1 LTLYSP
7 ELFIPAFERKGAMKK
22 LMLEA
27 LVVWLALAAVSGQAR
42 AAMQTGAKNDL
53 LSMVVSRGN
62 GVSNTGD
69 SGMTT
74 PPLVSDSAGLSPDPS
89 TEVTWP
95 NSYFTAAD
103 ALRMSVAPGVSLSG
117 ADGFM
122 LGGENGQGTDLKRRA
137 IFNQHDAL
145 VGALH
150 VLAPTNSGNG
160 PIKAVQAVRNEG
172 AAAAKFNLT
181 ADAKRPL
188 GPVVPVP
195 EPGSWATVLAGL
207 LGVIAIAR
215 RRMSS

>member
-1 LTLYSP
+1 
-7 ELFIPAFERKGAMKK
+7 MKK

-27 LVVWLALAAVSGQAR
+27 LAVWLALAAVSGQAR

-62 GVSNTGD
+62 GVSNSGD
-69 SGMTT
+69 GGMT
-74 PPLVSDSAGLSPDPS
+74 SDPS

-103 ALRMSVAPGVSLSG
+103 AMRLSVAPGVSLSG
-117 ADGFM
+117 EDGFT
-122 LGGENGQGTDLKRRA
+122 LGGKNAQGTDLKRRA
-137 IFNQHDAL
+137 IFNRHDA
-145 VGALH
+145 VAGALH

-160 PIKAVQAVRNEG
+160 PIKAVQTVRNEG
-172 AAAAKFNLT
+172 SGAAKFNI
-181 ADAKRPL
+181 AAEAKRPT
-188 GPVVPVP
+188 GTAVPVP

>member
-1 LTLYSP
+1 M
-7 ELFIPAFERKGAMKK
+7 RK
-22 LMLEA
+22 LMFEA

-42 AAMQTGAKNDL
+42 AAIQPGAKNEL
-53 LSMVVSRGN
+53 FSMVVSRGN

-69 SGMTT
+69 SGITA
-74 PPLVSDSAGLSPDPS
+74 PPLVSDGAGLSSDPS
-89 TEVTWP
+89 TEVTQP

-103 ALRMSVAPGVSLSG
+103 ALRVSVAPGVSLSG
-117 ADGFM
+117 VDDFT
-122 LGGENGQGTDLKRRA
+122 LGGKNGQGTDLKRRA
-137 IFNQHDAL
+137 IFNRHDAA

-160 PIKAVQAVRNEG
+160 LIKAVQTVRNEG
-172 AAAAKFNLT
+172 SEAAKFNL
-181 ADAKRPL
+181 AAGAKRPSGTAL
-188 GPVVPVP
+188 PVP

>member
-1 LTLYSP
+1 
-7 ELFIPAFERKGAMKK
+7 MKK

-27 LVVWLALAAVSGQAR
+27 LAVWLALAAVSGQAR

-62 GVSNTGD
+62 GVSNSGD
-69 SGMTT
+69 GGMIA
-74 PPLVSDSAGLSPDPS
+74 PPLVSEGAGLTSDPS

-103 ALRMSVAPGVSLSG
+103 AMRLSVAPGVSLSG
-117 ADGFM
+117 EDGFT
-122 LGGENGQGTDLKRRA
+122 LGGKNAQGTDLKRRA
-137 IFNQHDAL
+137 IFNRHDA
-145 VGALH
+145 VAGALH

-160 PIKAVQAVRNEG
+160 PIKAVQTVRNEG
-172 AAAAKFNLT
+172 SGAAKFNI
-181 ADAKRPL
+181 ASEAKRPT
-188 GPVVPVP
+188 GTAVPVP

>member
-1 LTLYSP
+1 M
-7 ELFIPAFERKGAMKK
+7 RK

-53 LSMVVSRGN
+53 SSMMVSRGN
-62 GVSNTGD
+62 GVSNIGD
-69 SGMTT
+69 GGMTA
-74 PPLVSDSAGLSPDPS
+74 PPLLSDGAGLSSDPS

-103 ALRMSVAPGVSLSG
+103 ASRLSVAPGVSLSG
-117 ADGFM
+117 EDSFT
-122 LGGENGQGTDLKRRA
+122 LGGKNGQGTDLKRRA
-137 IFNQHDAL
+137 VFNQRDIV

-150 VLAPTNSGNG
+150 VLVPTNSGG
-160 PIKAVQAVRNEG
+160 PIKAAQTVRNEG
-172 AAAAKFNLT
+172 SGAAKFNL
-181 ADAKRPL
+181 AAEAKRPS
-188 GPVVPVP
+188 GTAVPVP